1 MLNTTD
7 EKPHVF
13 DPKSANVLFFFLLH
27 PPSYSSSIS
36 FHSPTRHG
44 FATMSDQK
52 KMNEL
57 LKWSIINQAT
67 ESEDAPT
74 RPGPPP
80 KPMEKMDPGLIEAI
94 LGKSE
99 TQMMMEALKVIKNP
113 NATTDEKELAWE
125 DFEML
130 IQQIDNAADIEN
142 MKMWPPIL
150 EELKNPNPKFR
161 EQAAWACGTA
171 TQNNPKAQSAFLK
184 HKGVTAILDLMSDPE
199 TFVRAK
205 AMYALSGAVKHFEP
219 ALEEFKNEDGFK
231 TLVNMLKTETGKQ
244 DAELSRMKYI
254 SLLRKTV
261 FLMNTL
267 LIQDPSSS
275 TLLADLELL
284 HALNTVLT
292 LHMDDEDLVEKT
304 LVALRTFFQ
313 VASSPV
319 HPSTLAAIRP
329 KVLEAKEKYGKFIL
343 DSEAWAE
350 LDNKTA

>member
-1 MLNTTD
+1 
-7 EKPHVF
+7 
-13 DPKSANVLFFFLLH
+13 
-27 PPSYSSSIS
+27 
-36 FHSPTRHG
+36 
-44 FATMSDQK
+44 MSDQK

-67 ESEDAPT
+67 ESEDAPARST
-74 RPGPPP
+74 PAP

-99 TQMMMEALKVIKNP
+99 TQMMMEALNVIKNP

-161 EQAAWACGTA
+161 EQAAWVCGTA

-184 HKGVTAILDLMSDPE
+184 HKGVTAILELLSDPE

-205 AMYALSGAVKHFEP
+205 AMYALSGAIKHFEP

-231 TLVNMLKTETGKQ
+231 TLVNMLTTET
-244 DAELSRMKYI
+244 DI

-275 TLLADLELL
+275 TQLADLKLL
-284 HALNTVLT
+284 HALNAVLT

-304 LVALRTFFQ
+304 LVTLRTFFQ

-350 LDNKTA
+350 LDEKTA

>member
-1 MLNTTD
+1 MT
-7 EKPHVF
+7 
-13 DPKSANVLFFFLLH
+13 
-27 PPSYSSSIS
+27 
-36 FHSPTRHG
+36 
-44 FATMSDQK
+44 DQK

-67 ESEDAPT
+67 ESEDAPA
-74 RPGPPP
+74 RSAPPP

-99 TQMMMEALKVIKNP
+99 TQLMMEALTVIKNP
-113 NATTDEKELAWE
+113 NATTDDKELAWE

-150 EELKNPNPKFR
+150 EELKNSNPKFR
-161 EQAAWACGTA
+161 EQAAWVCGTA

-184 HKGVTAILDLMSDPE
+184 HKGVTAILELMSDPE

-205 AMYALSGAVKHFEP
+205 AMYALSGAIKHFEP

-231 TLVNMLKTETGKQ
+231 TLVNMLKTET
-244 DAELSRMKYI
+244 DI

-267 LIQDPSSS
+267 LIQDPASS
-275 TLLADLELL
+275 TQLAHLELI
-284 HALNTVLT
+284 HSLNTVLT

-304 LVALRTFFQ
+304 LVTLRTFFQ

-329 KVLEAKEKYGKFIL
+329 KVLEAREKYGKFIL

-350 LDNKTA
+350 LEKKTA

>member
-1 MLNTTD
+1 
-7 EKPHVF
+7 
-13 DPKSANVLFFFLLH
+13 
-27 PPSYSSSIS
+27 
-36 FHSPTRHG
+36 
-44 FATMSDQK
+44 MSDQK

-67 ESEDAPT
+67 ESEDAPART
-74 RPGPPP
+74 APPP

-99 TQMMMEALKVIKNP
+99 TQMMMEALNVIKNP
-113 NATTDEKELAWE
+113 NATADEKELAWE

-130 IQQIDNAADIEN
+130 IQQIDNAADIDN

-161 EQAAWACGTA
+161 EQAAWVCGTS

-184 HKGVTAILDLMSDPE
+184 QKGVPAILSLMSDPE

-231 TLVNMLKTETGKQ
+231 TLVDMLKKET
-244 DAELSRMKYI
+244 DI

-275 TLLADLELL
+275 TQLADLELL
-284 HALNTVLT
+284 HALNNVLT

-304 LVALRTFFQ
+304 LVTLRTFFQ

-329 KVLEAKEKYGKFIL
+329 KVLEAREKYGKFIL
-343 DSEAWAE
+343 DSEAWTE
-350 LDNKTA
+350 LDKKTA

>member
-1 MLNTTD
+1 
-7 EKPHVF
+7 
-13 DPKSANVLFFFLLH
+13 
-27 PPSYSSSIS
+27 
-36 FHSPTRHG
+36 
-44 FATMSDQK
+44 MSDQK

-67 ESEDAPT
+67 ESEDAPART
-74 RPGPPP
+74 APPP

-99 TQMMMEALKVIKNP
+99 TQMMMEALNVIKNP

-130 IQQIDNAADIEN
+130 IQQIDNAADIDN

-161 EQAAWACGTA
+161 EQAAWVCGTA

-184 HKGVTAILDLMSDPE
+184 QKGVPAILNLMSDPE

-205 AMYALSGAVKHFEP
+205 AMYALSGAIKHFEP

-231 TLVNMLKTETGKQ
+231 TLVDMLKKET
-244 DAELSRMKYI
+244 DI

-275 TLLADLELL
+275 TQLADLELL
-284 HALNTVLT
+284 HALNNVLT

-304 LVALRTFFQ
+304 LVTLRTFFQ

-329 KVLEAKEKYGKFIL
+329 KVLEAREKYGKFIL

-350 LDNKTA
+350 LDKKTA

>member
-1 MLNTTD
+1 
-7 EKPHVF
+7 
-13 DPKSANVLFFFLLH
+13 
-27 PPSYSSSIS
+27 
-36 FHSPTRHG
+36 
-44 FATMSDQK
+44 MSDQK

-74 RPGPPP
+74 RSGPPP

-99 TQMMMEALKVIKNP
+99 TQMMMEALNVIKNP
-113 NATTDEKELAWE
+113 NATADEKELAWE

-161 EQAAWACGTA
+161 EQAAWVCGTA

-184 HKGVTAILDLMSDPE
+184 HKGVTAILELMSDPE

-231 TLVNMLKTETGKQ
+231 TLVNMLKTET
-244 DAELSRMKYI
+244 DI

-275 TLLADLELL
+275 TLLAHLELL